1 MPFFFSFLSVTYSLS
16 FIHSL
21 SLPHFFCSCPLI
33 HSPSLSASTSCFDL
47 SSCHPFLYLYQIS
60 IPFSSGPRLPS
71 PALVLSLCWWFWGF
85 AVKCV
90 GGEKKSFLC
99 KKKKKITYH
108 FSVLVLSLSRWICSQ
123 QCHRVSLEMTF
134 YSVSRSQWGHAA
146 GTTLWL
152 SLYPHYSFLLKSSPD
167 LGAEGKEQSVD
178 FCHLSQPPKSCPVH
192 DRQSNYEK
200 LACIPK
206 PQEKNTY
213 RQKPSYHL
221 DMLNHRESLDDRWA
235 SLQKFPLCTRLN

>member
-1 MPFFFSFLSVTYSLS
+1 MSPFSVSVSNL
-16 FIHSL
+16 
-21 SLPHFFCSCPLI
+21 
-33 HSPSLSASTSCFDL
+33 
-47 SSCHPFLYLYQIS
+47 HPFQLWASITIS
-60 IPFSSGPRLPS
+60 SSRSVPLLMVLRFCCEMCGWGKKIFS
-71 PALVLSLCWWFWGF
+71 VQ
-85 AVKCV
+85 
-90 GGEKKSFLC
+90 
-99 KKKKKITYH
+99 KKKKITYH